1 MGLQRSPQEAAGTPG
16 IGLSIGGLLG
26 GAPITETTLGWP
38 GLGRY
43 AVTSIQGYDYPIV
56 MGLIMVTALLI
67 LLANLFTDLLYSV
80 IDPRVTL

>member
-1 MGLQRSPQEAAGTPG
+1 MIPVITY

-43 AVTSIQGYDYPIV
+43 TVTRIVECDYPV
-56 MGLIMVTALLI
+56 AMGLIMVTAILI
-67 LLANLFTDLLYSV
+67 LLANLFTDILYTV
-80 IDPRVTL
+80 IDPRVSL